1 MKNSVS
7 FMFAFLRICTPVNH
21 NIHVGVRF
29 YTSEDT
35 GIKWNFVPFVNLHRY
50 KYNIKKEYR

>member
-1 MKNSVS
+1 MKKFCIIYVR
-7 FMFAFLRICTPVNH
+7 FCTHVNH
-21 NIHVGVRF
+21 SIHVGVRF